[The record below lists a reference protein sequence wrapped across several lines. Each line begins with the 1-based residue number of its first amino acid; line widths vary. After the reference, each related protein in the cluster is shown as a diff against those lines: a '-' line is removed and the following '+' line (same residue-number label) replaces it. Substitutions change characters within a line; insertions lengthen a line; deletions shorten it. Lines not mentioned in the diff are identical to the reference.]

1 VGGGT
6 GWTKGWRGGGPGDGK
21 RLEDGAAWGG
31 GGGSPVRGRWG
42 TQPGWAPGPQVCTIW
57 FAIKLKIF
65 QPGEKEQNKTK
76 QKLACWW
83 TVRVAPV
90 VEYLPSSGPVE
101 P

>member
-65 QPGEKEQNKTK
+65 QPGPPTSCVCVKRQGSAGWAGVT
-76 QKLACWW
+76 
-83 TVRVAPV
+83 
-90 VEYLPSSGPVE
+90 
-101 P
+101 